1 MLRFL
6 KPCCVVCQTTTELVR
21 EEPGTRQT
29 KKRMDIV
36 HCSSDKQT
44 HAGVD
49 KREGKNSP
57 GMTAG
62 KN

>member
-1 MLRFL
+1 M
-6 KPCCVVCQTTTELVR
+6 VCQTTTELVR

-29 KKRMDIV
+29 EKWMDII

-44 HAGVD
+44 HAGVN
-49 KREGKNSP
+49 KWEGKNSP

>member
-1 MLRFL
+1 M
-6 KPCCVVCQTTTELVR
+6 VCQTLTELVR